1 MAEDRLSQVASVVS
15 RVIGWLVALTGIAFV
30 LGVGGFGA
38 IIMLGY
44 WNYEGTEGRSVLA
57 LTVLVSVLI
66 GYGIYR
72 LGRRIAR

>member
-15 RVIGWLVALTGIAFV
+15 RVIGWLVAAAGIFFAA
-30 LGVGGFGA
+30 GVGGFGA
-38 IIMLGY
+38 MIMLGY
-44 WNYEGTEGRSVLA
+44 WNYEGAEGRSILA
-57 LTVLVSVLI
+57 LTALVSILI

>member
-1 MAEDRLSQVASVVS
+1 MFRRL
-15 RVIGWLVALTGIAFV
+15 IGWIVALAGVAFA

-38 IIMLGY
+38 LIMLGY
-44 WNYEGTEGRSVLA
+44 WDYEGAEGRAVLA
-57 LTVLVSVLI
+57 VTVLISLLI